1 MLYDF
6 LTGCP
11 GKDFQEAYPPVNDH
25 CYSLSE
31 PCSSGCFQRIP
42 GYTVTKNSKWFPQ
55 IHPPCIPLR
64 PPLDR
69 RWSLKWQKGNESV
82 LIQYNSAAFCSESNS
97 DIYIQSLVS
106 QRKNLSNND
115 PTTYVAVNK
124 QRRQNSSGFMTPSHV
139 CTKCNPPAKCHRPN
153 CPSYLFTQEIEQIDP
168 SCNKKRPEK
177 GDIPK
182 SSLLVHIP
190 SALQKTH
197 VVQNGQNDVGSKQL
211 GNSQRASLKIRDCY
225 EERESLVEQIYT
237 NVPRSREKTQ
247 ANHSRLSYAR
257 KIDGLMKTTIADIF
271 RKLSFSKTP
280 FWRIILFVQEYVNRT
295 LLLEVE
301 SEKTANFPL

>member
-1 MLYDF
+1 
-6 LTGCP
+6 
-11 GKDFQEAYPPVNDH
+11 
-25 CYSLSE
+25 
-31 PCSSGCFQRIP
+31 
-42 GYTVTKNSKWFPQ
+42 
-55 IHPPCIPLR
+55 
-64 PPLDR
+64 
-69 RWSLKWQKGNESV
+69 
-82 LIQYNSAAFCSESNS
+82 
-97 DIYIQSLVS
+97 
-106 QRKNLSNND
+106 
-115 PTTYVAVNK
+115 
-124 QRRQNSSGFMTPSHV
+124 MTPSHV